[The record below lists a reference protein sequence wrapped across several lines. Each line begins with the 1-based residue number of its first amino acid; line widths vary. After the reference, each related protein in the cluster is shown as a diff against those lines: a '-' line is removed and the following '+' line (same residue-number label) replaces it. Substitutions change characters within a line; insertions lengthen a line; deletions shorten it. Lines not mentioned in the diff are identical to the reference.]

1 MPSGGG
7 STKIKAAGKIILYPR
22 SVHIDGI
29 YRSYTACESIKEHGG
44 EIMIRGKHFAMMLGM
59 TLAAAAVTAQAEAA
73 ANMSREIMAAAASAK
88 EQTTESAQ
96 RILNGFAK
104 VAVNEAN
111 SKTKTP
117 AEIILPVL
125 RYEKK

>member
-1 MPSGGG
+1 
-7 STKIKAAGKIILYPR
+7 
-22 SVHIDGI
+22 
-29 YRSYTACESIKEHGG
+29 
-44 EIMIRGKHFAMMLGM
+44 MIRGKHFAMMLGM

-104 VAVNEAN
+104 AAVNGVN
-111 SKTKTP
+111 SNGRT
-117 AEIILPVL
+117 ERDVSQMISVNGCNL
-125 RYEKK
+125 